1 MITTAEET
9 EGTGIPRLNVGDW
22 IEAGFGWVND
32 NLGGFLDL
40 IRDSLTALVD
50 GLDDLLNTPDA
61 LLLAVLFALLA
72 WLVSN
77 WKLSLLSFAL
87 LVFIVSVDQWEQAMA
102 TLALVLVAAALALLI
117 GIPLGVLAARS
128 DRVSG
133 VVRPIMD
140 LMQTMPAFVW
150 LVPVVTLFS
159 IGVAGAVI
167 ATIIFALPP
176 GLRFAE
182 LGIRQV
188 DSEVVEAGQAF
199 GSTPLQILFKIQLPL
214 ALQTIMA
221 GVNQVIMLAL
231 SMAVIAGLVG
241 AGGLGGEVTRSIGSL
256 DIGLGFEAGL
266 SVVVLAIF
274 LDRITAAIGSGG
286 VLPGR
291 IHKVTRRKRRD
302 TTEGVTP
309 LSPSMPTTT

>member
-1 MITTAEET
+1 MIATAEET
-9 EGTGIPRLNVGDW
+9 EGAGVPRLNVGTW
-22 IEAGFGWVND
+22 IESGFDWVNA
-32 NLGGFLDL
+32 NLGVLLDL
-40 IRDSLTALVD
+40 IRDFLTALVD
-50 GLDDLLNTPDA
+50 TLEGLLNAPDA
-61 LLLAVLFALLA
+61 MLLVVLFALFA

-77 WKLSLLSFAL
+77 WKLGLLSFVL
-87 LVFIVSVDQWEQAMA
+87 LVFIISVDQWEQAMA
-102 TLALVLVAAALALLI
+102 TLALVIVAAAVALLI
-117 GIPLGVLAARS
+117 GIPLGIAAARS
-128 DRVSG
+128 QRVSNI
-133 VVRPIMD
+133 VRPVMD
-140 LMQTMPAFVW
+140 LMQTMPALVW

-167 ATIIFALPP
+167 ATVIFALPP

-182 LGIRQV
+182 LGVRQV

-199 GSTPLQILFKIQLPL
+199 GSTPWQILLKIQLPL

-231 SMAVIAGLVG
+231 SMAVIAGFVG

-274 LDRITAAIGSGG
+274 LDRVTAAVGSGG
-286 VLPGR
+286 VLSGR
-291 IHKVTRRKRRD
+291 ISKLTRRGHDAERSATRSRAM
-302 TTEGVTP
+302 GQTP
-309 LSPSMPTTT
+309 

>member
-1 MITTAEET
+1 MIAAEET
-9 EGTGIPRLNVGDW
+9 EGTGIPRLNVGEW
-22 IEAGFGWVND
+22 IESGFDWVND

-61 LLLAVLFALLA
+61 MVLAVVFALLA
-72 WLVSN
+72 WLVRN
-77 WKLSLLSFAL
+77 WKLGVLSLVL
-87 LVFIVSVDQWEQAMA
+87 LVFIISVDQWEQAMA
-102 TLALVLVAAALALLI
+102 TLALVIVAAALALLI
-117 GIPLGVLAARS
+117 GIPVGILAARS
-128 DRVSG
+128 ERVSST
-133 VVRPIMD
+133 VRPIMD

-167 ATIIFALPP
+167 ATVIFALPP

-182 LGIRQV
+182 LGVRQV
-188 DSEVVEAGQAF
+188 DPEVVEAGHAF
-199 GSTPLQILFKIQLPL
+199 GSTPWQILYKIQLPL

-274 LDRITAAIGSGG
+274 LDRVTAAIGSGG
-286 VLPGR
+286 VFSNR
-291 IHKVTRRKRRD
+291 IAKLARRRNDAEKSATRGKAS
-302 TTEGVTP
+302 VH
-309 LSPSMPTTT
+309 M